1 MHYAPSLRPAG
12 WPAVCLAGVL
22 LLPLA
27 AVLALALGWNAGQAG
42 AVAGAG
48 PGALETGGGTWAH
61 LQDTG
66 LAAYALNS
74 LLLVLLVALGV
85 TLVGV
90 GSAWLTVMCEFR
102 GRRTVAWLLAL
113 PLALPAYV
121 IAYAY
126 TDFLQFSGPLQSGLR
141 ALLGVDGLEWKARGY
156 WFPEV
161 RSLPGAALMFVLVL
175 YPYVYLPVRAAFASG
190 GASQF
195 EAARTL
201 GLSGAQAFVRVML
214 PLARPAIA
222 GGVLLAMME
231 TLADFGA
238 VSYFGVETFT
248 SGIYKAWFGLGDK
261 IAAARLALLLL
272 GCTLLMLWLERKQR
286 GAARYAAAG
295 ARSSAAVF
303 RWRGAKTVIGIA
315 LGAAPVLLGFVLP
328 LWILLR
334 LGLRESEAIAWA
346 RFGGVAWNSVLVA
359 VLASAAALLAALTIA
374 YAVRLDARLAWAA
387 RAASLGYAVPG
398 AVIAVGVLVPLA
410 LIDNSIDA
418 FMRTHFGLGTGLL
431 LTGSVVA
438 LVFAYV
444 VRFLAVAFNNVEA
457 GLARVTPSMDDA
469 ARSVGLSPR
478 ATLWRVHVPV
488 IARSLA
494 VAALLVFVDAMKE
507 LPATLA
513 VRPFNFDTLATSAYT
528 FAKDERLG
536 EAAWPCLA
544 IVLVSVVPV
553 LLLSKVLAARRG
565 AR

>member
-1 MHYAPSLRPAG
+1 MASFTALKPAG
-12 WPAVCLAGVL
+12 WPALAVISVT
-22 LLPLA
+22 LLPLL
-27 AVLALALGWNAGQAG
+27 AVLALALGW
-42 AVAGAG
+42 GAG
-48 PGALETGGGTWAH
+48 GAEPAPASGTWAH
-61 LQDTG
+61 LIDTG
-66 LAAYALNS
+66 LARYAANS
-74 LLLVLLVALGV
+74 VLLVLLVALGV

-90 GSAWLTVMCEFR
+90 GSAWLTVMCEFP

-141 ALLGVDGLEWKARGY
+141 ALIGVDGLEWRARGY

-201 GLSGAQAFVRVML
+201 GMSARRAFVRVML

-238 VSYFGVETFT
+238 VAYFGVDTFT
-248 SGIYKAWFGLGDK
+248 TGIYKAWFGLGDK
-261 IAAARLALLLL
+261 AAAARLACLLL
-272 GCTLLMLWLERKQR
+272 GCTLLMLWLERRQR
-286 GAARYAAAG
+286 GGARYASAG
-295 ARSSAAVF
+295 ARSSGAVF
-303 RWRGAKTVIGIA
+303 RWHGWKTAAGIV
-315 LGAAPVLLGFVLP
+315 LGVVPVLLGFVLP
-328 LWILLR
+328 VLMLLR
-334 LGLRESEAIAWA
+334 LGLHQSDPALDPIGWL
-346 RFGGVAWNSVLVA
+346 RFGSFAWNSVLVA
-359 VLASAAALLAALTIA
+359 ALAAACAVLAALVIA
-374 YAVRLDARLAWAA
+374 YAVRLDARLTWTA
-387 RAASLGYAVPG
+387 RAAALGYAVPG
-398 AVIAVGVLVPLA
+398 AVIAVGILAPLGLLDTA
-410 LIDNSIDA
+410 LAD
-418 FMRTHFGLGTGLL
+418 FMRAQFGVSTGLL
-431 LTGSVVA
+431 LTGSIAA

-469 ARSVGLSPR
+469 ARSIGLGAG

-488 IARSLA
+488 TGKSLA

-513 VRPFNFDTLATSAYT
+513 LRPFNFDSLATAAYT

-553 LLLSKVLAARRG
+553 LMLSKVLAARRQSH
-565 AR
+565 

>member
-1 MHYAPSLRPAG
+1 MRSARSLQAAGLPALCVT
-12 WPAVCLAGVL
+12 ALL

-27 AVLALALGWNAGQAG
+27 AVLALALGWEG
-42 AVAGAG
+42 GAG
-48 PGALETGGGTWAH
+48 RASQVAAGGATTWEH
-61 LQDTG
+61 LLSTG
-66 LAAYALNS
+66 LAGYAFNS
-74 LLLVLLVALGV
+74 AVLVLLVALGV

-126 TDFLQFSGPLQSGLR
+126 TDFLQFSGPLQSALR
-141 ALLGVDGLEWKARGY
+141 ALLGVDGLAWKARGY

-201 GLSGAQAFVRVML
+201 GLSGPRAFVRVML

-248 SGIYKAWFGLGDK
+248 SGIYKTWFGLGDK

-286 GAARYAAAG
+286 GAARYGSAG

-303 RWRGAKTVIGIA
+303 RWHGAKTGIGIA
-315 LGAAPVLLGFVLP
+315 LGAAPVTLGFVLP
-328 LWILLR
+328 LCILLR
-334 LGLRESEAIAWA
+334 LGLRESEAIEWTRLATIA
-346 RFGGVAWNSVLVA
+346 GNSILVA
-359 VLASAAALLAALTIA
+359 ALAAALALLAALLIA

-387 RAASLGYAVPG
+387 RVASLGYAVPG

-410 LIDNSIDA
+410 LFDNSVDA
-418 FMRTHFGLGTGLL
+418 FLRTHFGVRSGLL
-431 LTGSVVA
+431 LTGSAAA

-469 ARSVGLSPR
+469 ARSVGLSPG

-488 IARSLA
+488 IAKSLA

-528 FAKDERLG
+528 LAKDERLG

-544 IVLVSVVPV
+544 IVLVSVLPV
-553 LLLSKVLAARRG
+553 LLLSKVLAAQRG
-565 AR
+565 SH